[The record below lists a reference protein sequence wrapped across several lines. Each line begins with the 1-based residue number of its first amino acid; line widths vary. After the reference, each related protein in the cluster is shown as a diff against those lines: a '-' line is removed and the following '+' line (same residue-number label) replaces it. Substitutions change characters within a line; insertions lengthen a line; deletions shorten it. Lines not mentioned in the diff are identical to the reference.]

1 MGDGER
7 WGDRKE
13 VSTKAVVAAER
24 EQWRPSAALSRRPA
38 ETSHGNRCW
47 DVGAGALT
55 PHPPGVPSKNQ
66 GPGDCGKP
74 RASKS
79 YWESAGISVQGGY
92 GAGMGQGDRE
102 VGVLKF
108 CG

>member
-1 MGDGER
+1 MAPFCCPFQEACGDQP
-7 WGDRKE
+7 
-13 VSTKAVVAAER
+13 R
-24 EQWRPSAALSRRPA
+24 EQVSGCRGWSPDPPPPA
-38 ETSHGNRCW
+38 
-47 DVGAGALT
+47 
-55 PHPPGVPSKNQ
+55 VPSKNQ

>member
-1 MGDGER
+1 MGKVGDGER

-55 PHPPGVPSKNQ
+55 PPQVCLLKTRAQVTVASLGL
-66 GPGDCGKP
+66 P
-74 RASKS
+74 RATGNQQV
-79 YWESAGISVQGGY
+79 SAC
-92 GAGMGQGDRE
+92 RE
-102 VGVLKF
+102 GTELAWAR
-108 CG
+108 GTGRLAS